1 MRLLSIAAAVFF
13 VAGDASAGHDSI
25 ALDQRKE
32 HVEVAVNPTE
42 EADGWAFSGLVS
54 GYAIPD
60 DKDYLSPVFTADR
73 GGLHLEG
80 RYNYEDFDT
89 ASVWAGWNLSCG
101 EKLIFDFTPMV
112 GWVFG
117 QTSGIAPGWRLGLSR
132 GAVEF
137 TSEAEFV
144 FDTDDS
150 ENNFFYMWSELTWSP
165 ADWMWVGLAGQRSRI
180 FQSELDIQRGFLIGF
195 SARRMN
201 FTAYMFNWGW
211 TDPTFVLAVG
221 VDF

>member
-1 MRLLSIAAAVFF
+1 M
-13 VAGDASAGHDSI
+13 
-25 ALDQRKE
+25 
-32 HVEVAVNPTE
+32 NPTE

-144 FDTDDS
+144 FDTHDS
-150 ENNFFYMWSELTWSP
+150 YLLAARSDQADFRYSDAFVDTGLSADGASYVVLFEEPQAPP
-165 ADWMWVGLAGQRSRI
+165 ALSSKRQKPCSKQGPK
-180 FQSELDIQRGFLIGF
+180 
-195 SARRMN
+195 
-201 FTAYMFNWGW
+201 
-211 TDPTFVLAVG
+211 PTRTVTVCL
-221 VDF
+221 